1 MVPNLLGQLGLHFF
15 SVCDGHGLNGH
26 HVSQYIKDM
35 LPKHMEKMIEAEGD
49 YAKDD
54 HIKKMY
60 AKVPEQLN
68 QAFLK
73 VHEELLK

>member
-1 MVPNLLGQLGLHFF
+1 
-15 SVCDGHGLNGH
+15 
-26 HVSQYIKDM
+26 M

-49 YAKDD
+49 YAKEDQ
-54 HIKKMY
+54 IKKMY